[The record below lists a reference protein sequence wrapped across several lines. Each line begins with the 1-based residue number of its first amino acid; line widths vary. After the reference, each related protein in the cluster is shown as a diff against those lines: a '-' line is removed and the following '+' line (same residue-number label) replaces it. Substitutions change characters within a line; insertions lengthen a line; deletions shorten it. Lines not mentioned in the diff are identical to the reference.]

1 MAKQKTS
8 GKQFTFSQ
16 VGDLIKD
23 ISKKVPIIIADENED
38 RNQEYLDT
46 GIYILNAALS
56 GSLFGGLQSNRI
68 SVFAGDSGAG
78 KSFLCYSVVKQ
89 AQKNGW
95 NCIYIDTE
103 FSIQRNQ
110 LPNYGI
116 DINGDRFQLIRSN
129 IVEDIIKLLAQI
141 LEQFK
146 EIKMEGGEI
155 PKTLVILDSVGML
168 ASRKESEDAKDG
180 AEKVDMSRAKKLA
193 SMFRIINGDLGYL
206 NIPLICTN
214 HVYDEMSMFP
224 KKIMKGG
231 TGLYYSASVVSFLSK
246 AKLKEG
252 EEDDMDLG
260 QSGITVT
267 FKTEKNRLAKPKKVK
282 FDISFV
288 KGCNPYKG
296 LEAFCR
302 PEFFDTVGIGMGKW
316 EQYPKPVEKLDKT
329 TGEVIYKTGEFKAGG
344 NRWYVK
350 HLGGYVN
357 KAELFSSKV
366 FTQDVLEALEPIVNN
381 YFKYKS
387 LDELDEYQ
395 KQFEEHEEDDM
406 DENQTS
412 SSTSMDD
419 LFD

>member
-1 MAKQKTS
+1 MAKQKPN
-8 GKQFTFSQ
+8 GKQFSFSQ
-16 VGDLIKD
+16 VGDLLKD
-23 ISKKVPIIIADENED
+23 MSKKIPLVIANDKEDE
-38 RNQEYLDT
+38 NQEYIGT

-56 GSLFGGLQSNRI
+56 GSLFGGIQSNRI
-68 SVFAGDSGAG
+68 TVFAGDSGAG
-78 KSFLCYSVVKQ
+78 KSFLCYNVVKQ

-116 DINGDRFQLIRSN
+116 DISEDKFMLIRSN
-129 IVEDIIKLLAQI
+129 IVEDITKILAQ
-141 LEQFK
+141 LLDQYK
-146 EIKMEGGEI
+146 EVKMEGGEI
-155 PKTLVILDSVGML
+155 PKTLIILDSVGLL
-168 ASRKESEDAKDG
+168 ASRKETEDALAG
-180 AEKVDMSRAKKLA
+180 AEKADFTKSKKLG

-206 NIPLICTN
+206 NIPMICTN

-252 EEDDMDLG
+252 EEDEMDLG

-296 LEAFCR
+296 LDAFCR
-302 PEFFDTVGIGMGKW
+302 PEFFDSVGIGMGKW
-316 EQYPKPVEKLDKT
+316 EEYPKPVEKVDKS
-329 TGEVIYKTGEFKAGG
+329 TGEVIYKMGEFKAGG

-350 HLGGYVN
+350 HLGGYVT
-357 KAELFSSKV
+357 KAELFTSKV
-366 FTQDVLEALEPIVNN
+366 FTQEVLDALEPIVNN

-387 LDELDEYQ
+387 LDELEEFQ
-395 KQFEEHEEDDM
+395 KQFEEHEDDSF
-406 DENQTS
+406 DGETP
-412 SSTSMDD
+412 STSMDD